1 LMKDGYK
8 IVSRMIGSHNLSAED
23 RANEDFYATSP
34 EAAEWLI
41 KIEDLNENIWECA
54 CGEGHLSKVFVREG
68 FKVMST
74 DLIDRG
80 YGKGGVDFLKL
91 HQPYAG
97 DIVTNPPYKLA
108 EEFLKKAMELIYDGN
123 KVCLFL
129 KIQWLEGKARK
140 ELFKKYPPKTIWVSS
155 SRIKCGTN
163 GNFSKSSSMMA
174 LAWFVWEKG
183 YTGDTVVKWFN

>member
-1 LMKDGYK
+1 MKDGYK
-8 IVSRMIGSHNLSAED
+8 IVSRMIGSHKISAEE
-23 RANEDFYATSP
+23 RAGEDFYATSP

-41 KIEDLNENIWECA
+41 KIEKLNPNIWECA
-54 CGEGHLSKVFVREG
+54 CGEGHLSNVFVREG

-91 HQPYAG
+91 KMPYAG

-108 EEFLKKAMELIYDGN
+108 EEFLEKAMELIYDGN

-183 YTGDTVVKWFN
+183 YEGDTVVKWFN